1 MGIIPLQYLDGQTAA
16 SLGLTGKEA
25 FTINLPDDVKAHDKV
40 EVVTDTNIKF
50 QAIVRF
56 DTDVEVA
63 YFKNGGILNYMIRK
77 MIA

>member
-1 MGIIPLQYLDGQTAA
+1 MAIIPLQFLDGQNATT
-16 SLGLTGKEA
+16 LGLTGKEL
-25 FTINLPDDVKAHDKV
+25 FTINMPVDVKAHDLIDV
-40 EVVTDTNIKF
+40 ETDTNIKF
-50 QAIVRF
+50 KTTVRF